1 MLPLYGAANYSR
13 GVSVGKSSFVV
24 RLRSHLS
31 SSANGPA
38 DFALVRSK
46 EELQQAAAAHVH
58 GVMIVG
64 DDGLENLPEAAD
76 CPRLISVPAKFN

>member
-13 GVSVGKSSFVV
+13 GVSVGKSSFVM

-46 EELQQAAAAHVH
+46 EELQQAAHVH

-64 DDGLENLPEAAD
+64 DDGLEDLPEAAD